1 MINMENEETEVEDLN
16 AMKKFNDFSK
26 LWDFY
31 HVERCEHVDCSN
43 YLFIVNLRNLFVQN
57 GVHEQDLIVPLKHS
71 RRMKIKEFNCFMLFL
86 KTLGALKKTSFS

>member
-1 MINMENEETEVEDLN
+1 MINMENEEREVEDLN

-57 GVHEQDLIVPLKHS
+57 GVHEQDLIVPLQHS
-71 RRMKIKEFNCFMLFL
+71 CRMKIKEFNCFMLFL